1 MSKTSTVN
9 NLQKT
14 LTASRVKLNEA
25 VSSKKRALELIATLF
40 AADNSE
46 LDQDEILDALNT
58 REKLGSTALENG
70 IALPHSRI
78 ANCRQPLSAIV
89 TLQNGI
95 DFDARDGQPVS
106 LLWAL
111 IVPEEA
117 TEEHLQ
123 LLAEIAGILSDSE
136 QCNSIRSAT
145 QATALYA
152 RLFAA

>member
-1 MSKTSTVN
+1 M
-9 NLQKT
+9 
-14 LTASRVKLNEA
+14 
-25 VSSKKRALELIATLF
+25 
-40 AADNSE
+40 
-46 LDQDEILDALNT
+46 
-58 REKLGSTALENG
+58 
-70 IALPHSRI
+70 
-78 ANCRQPLSAIV
+78 